1 MANSKLPSLLGVRLR
16 SFSLRM
22 CTVMYRLV
30 ATTTT
35 RNVLLDKLI
44 DLDGETRIVVDAGED
59 AVPVRG

>member
-1 MANSKLPSLLGVRLR
+1 MQWLIVNFHHSLALERAL
-16 SFSLRM
+16 
-22 CTVMYRLV
+22 VMYRLI

>member
-1 MANSKLPSLLGVRLR
+1 
-16 SFSLRM
+16 M

>member
-1 MANSKLPSLLGVRLR
+1 MSVRTHAMANSKLPSLLGVRT
-16 SFSLRM
+16 